1 MASLLRKSIFFLFA
15 GSFLPVL
22 PSSAQTVKGQ
32 DRVAPVERPVVRPPA
47 TSTPIRSDARTGI
60 SFGVGWPYVGVR
72 DFFDQDF
79 GAEFRFAAEDGVH
92 LFLGRGYWRFTRSG
106 VFSLLTGAEIGY
118 FGFNTMNA
126 DNTFR
131 VSGNG
136 WQAGPFLGLD
146 YQFDQ
151 RFSFLFDVTMPII
164 VPSWQE
170 VTLSDV
176 QWVINGGVYF
186 YPF

>member
-1 MASLLRKSIFFLFA
+1 M
-15 GSFLPVL
+15 
-22 PSSAQTVKGQ
+22 
-32 DRVAPVERPVVRPPA
+32 
-47 TSTPIRSDARTGI
+47 
-60 SFGVGWPYVGVR
+60 GVR
-72 DFFDQDF
+72 DYFDGEL
-79 GAEFRFAAEDGVH
+79 GAEFRFAAQDGVH
-92 LFLGRGYWRFTRSG
+92 LFQGRGYWSFARQGPFDI
-106 VFSLLTGAEIGY
+106 LTGAEVGY

-131 VSGNG
+131 VSGHG
-136 WQAGPFLGLD
+136 WEAGPFVGVD
-146 YQFDQ
+146 YQFGQ
-151 RFSFLFDVTMPII
+151 RFSLLFDVTMPVI